1 MLPAISSGGQVCEL
15 FAGKNLGNP
24 LLLRN
29 PLRGVNSGREGKLT
43 NRIRLLTGNRNGEAK
58 WLSRLPVFLAILD
71 QHVPLIS
78 RHVSW

>member
-1 MLPAISSGGQVCEL
+1 MFPAISSAGQVCE
-15 FAGKNLGNP
+15 P

-29 PLRGVNSGREGKLT
+29 PLRGVNSRQEGKLT

-58 WLSRLPVFLAILD
+58 GLSRLPVFLAILD